1 VTDHAARN
9 QIEIDVAVLAPAEP
23 GQPRAIISLGEAKWG
38 DVMGVRH
45 IARLQRAQSVLESK
59 GFDVSRTILACYSGG
74 GFDAEIQEL
83 AGRQESVGPDGT
95 ARSRILLAGLD
106 TIYG

>member
-1 VTDHAARN
+1 VTDHAARS

-45 IARLQRAQSVLESK
+45 IARLQRAQSVLENK

-74 GFDAEIQEL
+74 DSTRRSKSWRAAKKVSVRTAPLGH
-83 AGRQESVGPDGT
+83 ESC
-95 ARSRILLAGLD
+95 
-106 TIYG
+106 